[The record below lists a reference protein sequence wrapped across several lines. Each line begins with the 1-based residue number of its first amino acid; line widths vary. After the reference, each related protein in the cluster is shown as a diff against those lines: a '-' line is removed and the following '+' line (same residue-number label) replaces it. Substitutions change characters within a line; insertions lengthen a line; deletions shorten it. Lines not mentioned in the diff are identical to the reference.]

1 MVKVD
6 KRRLLAM
13 GLCLTAFSGA
23 ALADSLDAQRQR
35 YQQIKQAWD
44 GNQMDVVAQLMPT
57 LRDYPLYPYLEYRE
71 LTQDRWRRAS
81 SMNWRGAKIGAP
93 CWPSAHSRPNR
104 WRRAAT
110 ITTPNGLPA
119 TSRRPGAAPTS
130 CG

>member
-57 LRDYPLYPYLEYRE
+57 LRDYPLYPYRIPRADAGSESGGVLRGERLYQ
-71 LTQDRWRRAS
+71 TQPDAAAS
-81 SMNWRGAKIGAP
+81 E
-93 CWPSAHSRPNR
+93 
-104 WRRAAT
+104 
-110 ITTPNGLPA
+110 IT
-119 TSRRPGAAPTS
+119 GAALRQ
-130 CG
+130 

>member
-57 LRDYPLYPYLEYRE
+57 LRDYPLYRTEYRE
-71 LTQDRWRRAS
+71 LTQDLSQAGFS
-81 SMNWRGAKIGAP
+81 E
-93 CWPSAHSRPNR
+93 
-104 WRRAAT
+104 
-110 ITTPNGLPA
+110 
-119 TSRRPGAAPTS
+119 
-130 CG
+130 